1 MENAKQSLVTGSSGH
16 LDMDWE
22 GWEGGI
28 TIGGNYDETFWSKC
42 YAYCLHCVDGFSCT
56 PIPKVKKLNP
66 ISMYS
71 LVSINYTLIQL
82 FGKLQ

>member
-28 TIGGNYDETFWSKC
+28 TIGGNYDETF
-42 YAYCLHCVDGFSCT
+42 
-56 PIPKVKKLNP
+56 
-66 ISMYS
+66 
-71 LVSINYTLIQL
+71 
-82 FGKLQ
+82 